1 MRYLLMTI
9 LLLSPPWGQIPGAC
23 EHEERDSTRGRGFG
37 GRGRYQRHERDPSG
51 ACGQGTETES
61 WGPALLGTRGFIVS
75 TAGRDEEAVRDHIRN
90 QEQEDKR
97 LNQMGLWQ
105 ETTFGWLQ

>member
-1 MRYLLMTI
+1 
-9 LLLSPPWGQIPGAC
+9 
-23 EHEERDSTRGRGFG
+23 
-37 GRGRYQRHERDPSG
+37 
-51 ACGQGTETES
+51 
-61 WGPALLGTRGFIVS
+61 VS